1 MLCTIS
7 GGEKGQTSTL
17 RAHWW
22 PISTGGNLHWPTILA
37 TGWLISWPTRLC
49 HMTWQG
55 HLRTCSPKYP
65 RRRAVQHH
73 DAVSVHLHSV
83 NGQKRLGTTCISLLL
98 RNPRLNNTSS
108 GCRLAAPHGN
118 F

>member
-1 MLCTIS
+1 M
-7 GGEKGQTSTL
+7 TL
-17 RAHWW
+17 GA
-22 PISTGGNLHWPTILA
+22 GGNLHWPTILA

-98 RNPRLNNTSS
+98 RNPRLNIHLLDVGLRPRMETSEPKE
-108 GCRLAAPHGN
+108 GYLQA
-118 F
+118 